1 VDPVQTVFDPLV
13 DAKDKQKATYE
24 FAEYQPQ
31 RYELSDLMNSVRHYA
46 KQPDTP
52 SGTPSDTSG

>member
-1 VDPVQTVFDPLV
+1 MV
-13 DAKDKQKATYE
+13 DAEDKQKAAYE

-52 SGTPSDTSG
+52 SGTATDASG